1 LDIPRAVCSATDAGS
16 EAINCGVVYHN
27 TVEFRE
33 KGTEGQEYSVKGK
46 KEEHEPTSDCNY
58 WDESLSP
65 G

>member
-1 LDIPRAVCSATDAGS
+1 MPRAVCYETDTDS

-33 KGTEGQEYSVKGK
+33 KGTEGQERSTKGK
-46 KEEHEPTSDCNY
+46 KEEHDPTSDCSY
-58 WDESLSP
+58 WGENLLP